1 MNRYK
6 IYHKIART
14 LAKIETLPNRKNLLD
29 NPPETLIIDVTEQPI
44 ERPVKNQKIY
54 YSGKNHTIKAQI
66 LACLNTGTILSVVC
80 MKGK

>member
-44 ERPVKNQKIY
+44 ERPVKNQKYI
-54 YSGKNHTIKAQI
+54 I
-66 LACLNTGTILSVVC
+66 LARIIQLKLKYLRVLTLEQFCQSFV
-80 MKGK
+80 